1 MTYSQFHHFQFHH
14 FSVPSFFRGIFIV
27 PSFHRSIVPSF
38 WNARA
43 TCARATC
50 VRVGGATRL
59 EPRASTTRPPRVSS
73 CRPNY
78 VFTTTG
84 ARGFLVSARRRWEL
98 RFGELLLD
106 PLYHAPTP
114 FVSSEPCTPV
124 PRRNLRNAYIM
135 LPRVN
140 TSFVACPRRHLIL
153 ALHDRNCY
161 LDRLVMFPSR
171 LTNHPSR

>member
-1 MTYSQFHHFQFHH
+1 MDRS
-14 FSVPSFFRGIFIV
+14 IV

-84 ARGFLVSARRRWEL
+84 ARGFLVSARRRREL

-114 FVSSEPCTPV
+114 FVSSEPCTNARATPARGRV
-124 PRRNLRNAYIM
+124 FRRRPSASVRVRSPEHRRGAR
-135 LPRVN
+135 LPGICATEVSSHVRK
-140 TSFVACPRRHLIL
+140 
-153 ALHDRNCY
+153 
-161 LDRLVMFPSR
+161 
-171 LTNHPSR
+171 